1 MNRRR
6 GLVLACALA
15 CVLCARAG
23 GATEK
28 SPFSEPDVKAVYLF
42 NFAQFVEWPETA
54 FVSRDSS
61 FMICVLGD
69 DPFGRILDEVVKGE
83 IVNGRH
89 FGVERVRKV
98 EDVKTCHILFVA
110 ESDSERFAR
119 ITAAL
124 DKRPILT
131 VGDTEVF
138 TAGGGIVRFVTD
150 KNRVR
155 LRVNVEA
162 AKAANLTIS
171 SNLLRSAEIVGAK
184 GAR

>member
-6 GLVLACALA
+6 SLVVACALA
-15 CVLCARAG
+15 CLLCARSG
-23 GATEK
+23 GAAEK

-54 FVSRDSS
+54 FASRDSS
-61 FMICVLGD
+61 FVICILGD
-69 DPFGRILDEVVKGE
+69 DPFGRTLDEVVKGE
-83 IVNGRH
+83 VVNGRH
-89 FGVERVRKV
+89 FGVDRLRKV
-98 EDVKTCHILFVA
+98 EDLKTCHILFVA
-110 ESDSERFAR
+110 EADADRFAR

-131 VGDTEVF
+131 VGDTDMF

-150 KNRVR
+150 RKRVR

-162 AKAANLTIS
+162 AKAANLSIS
-171 SNLLRSAEIVGAK
+171 SNLLRGPGRSSPN
-184 GAR
+184 